1 MSVMVGE
8 IKLWSGENI
17 PAGWLAC
24 DGSTLSVAAYL
35 PLYTVLGN
43 LYGGDSTTFVL
54 PDLRDRTVRGLNTTT
69 QLLGSTT
76 GSDHV
81 TITNNN
87 LPQHNH
93 TATFTS
99 STPTSTT
106 VSVAIPANATT
117 NNPVN
122 TPGTTTVMAKGTT
135 GSDPAN
141 VYTTEA
147 ASTTLKPF
155 NANVTMPAITGNIS
169 VNSAGQSSPTPI
181 TVTPPSILL
190 HYIIA
195 AIGVLP
201 TY

>member
-24 DGSTLSVAAYL
+24 NGQSLSVASYL

-43 LYGGDSTTFVL
+43 LYGGDSTTFNL
-54 PDLRDRTVRGLNTTT
+54 PDLRDRTVRGLNTAT
-69 QLLGSTT
+69 QLLGSAT
-76 GSDHV
+76 GSDYV

-87 LPQHNH
+87 LPQHSH
-93 TATFTS
+93 TATFSNTTS
-99 STPTSTT
+99 GSGTA
-106 VSVAIPANATT
+106 SVAIPVDASDSQT
-117 NNPVN
+117 NVPSSTVIQGKALVSSSPVKCYSTN
-122 TPGTTTVMAKGTT
+122 SQT
-135 GSDPAN
+135 
-141 VYTTEA
+141 
-147 ASTTLKPF
+147 TTLKPF
-155 NANVTMPAITGNIS
+155 DVSVTMPTITGTVS

-195 AIGVLP
+195 AVGVLP